1 MTRGLSRKDI
11 FGILILCFLLSVP
24 LFLFA
29 MPDGLDEVYYHN
41 WICDMI
47 CFLISFAVLI
57 GMYAKGRIDIFSPVV
72 FVSVIYILMFFI
84 APVYQIAVGE
94 TSIFGVTDLF
104 DYGVKGSIVALLG
117 FLSFCAVYMRRYQ
130 KIPENRGE
138 GSVGRLSAEA
148 RRNLS
153 KWVLLAW
160 TLDFV
165 LGLTIVAATQGF
177 SISYILTFGM
187 MGGAEVFETTS
198 TTLGF
203 IGQFTR
209 SIVSLYLIYF
219 CVSDKKVMKGILFVL
234 TAGLEVINGFRYM
247 IVILI
252 CGLFYLYHML
262 RGKKI
267 SLVKLL
273 GMSVLLAVL
282 IGIVG
287 YTRNSVRAGTGF
299 SMEGFGLSTI
309 MDAVIGNFEIYKSYY
324 SIIKAVPAMTPYL
337 YFDQIVV
344 YTLVMAIP
352 RAIWPGKP
360 SNPGTEAQLYGI
372 NRYAVVGGFAYPCL
386 GEYYYGFGTI
396 GVVVFM
402 GIIGAWLA
410 KISNR
415 YRRNAQTELDLVIYC
430 IAVPLMLQL
439 LIRGY
444 TPSNFYLVLALFIPY
459 WAVKA
464 YAKRFSGV
472 EGRQEF

>member
-187 MGGAEVFETTS
+187 MGEAEVFETTS

-262 RGKKI
+262 RLGYAPAKI
-267 SLVKLL
+267 YR
-273 GMSVLLAVL
+273 LAKVAF
-282 IGIVG
+282 
-287 YTRNSVRAGTGF
+287 AGTYDD
-299 SMEGFGLSTI
+299 ETI
-309 MDAVIGNFEIYKSYY
+309 LK
-324 SIIKAVPAMTPYL
+324 
-337 YFDQIVV
+337 
-344 YTLVMAIP
+344 
-352 RAIWPGKP
+352 
-360 SNPGTEAQLYGI
+360 
-372 NRYAVVGGFAYPCL
+372 
-386 GEYYYGFGTI
+386 
-396 GVVVFM
+396 
-402 GIIGAWLA
+402 WL
-410 KISNR
+410 KTF
-415 YRRNAQTELDLVIYC
+415 YRRFFAQQFKRSCLPDGPKVGTVSVSPRGDLRMPSDASRALWQTELDRICDCLV
-430 IAVPLMLQL
+430 
-439 LIRGY
+439 
-444 TPSNFYLVLALFIPY
+444 
-459 WAVKA
+459 
-464 YAKRFSGV
+464 
-472 EGRQEF
+472 